1 MGYSWVARVDC
12 LFNSQG
18 NVMKGKKNTHTMPDG
33 SKMAGKK
40 HPKKS
45 GGSSAKKKPAADAYG
60 TYK

>member
-1 MGYSWVARVDC
+1 
-12 LFNSQG
+12 
-18 NVMKGKKNTHTMPDG
+18 MKGKKNTHTMPDG